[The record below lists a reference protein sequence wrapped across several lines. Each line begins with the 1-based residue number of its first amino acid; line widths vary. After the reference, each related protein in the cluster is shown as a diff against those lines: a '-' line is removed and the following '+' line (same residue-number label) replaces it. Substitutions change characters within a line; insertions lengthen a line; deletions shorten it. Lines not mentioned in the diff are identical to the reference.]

1 MLITKEIY
9 DLYIEKSFFTEKNFS
24 GKYAPKFLSANM
36 IPSSNLKQFYY
47 QTAFLVNLYSSLFI
61 ELKNYENT
69 ISNNIVKFTKAIENL
84 QIELDST
91 CFTDIDSCS
100 LGTYKLS
107 NFDTTS
113 YLFKF
118 YYKTFE
124 QHFTTGD
131 SQSYLYTATGDN
143 ATASNAY
150 TNTYSNILPRYAPIF
165 TDQAYISTA
174 GDGNSGLSFNK
185 KDISLG
191 GGEIIISK
199 KDIQNIPKNKIADEI
214 RQILLQE
221 PENILGFLLYKKLYY
236 NIILYNISIQNVI
249 RTNYLNDNAEVND
262 SSTPKTGNI
271 LNISRSIITVDYT
284 IDNLNTNCIKIG
296 GTCPT
301 GLNTIIKN
309 KVTEIYNSI
318 NSNITNITTLNE
330 QHFIKDNDN
339 YLIEKNKYKNK
350 IISLNT
356 LRDEYIKT
364 QDKLNISSKLYN
376 QQLKNYNSIK
386 TYATYIII
394 ILIIIILF
402 IISISIFPVFS
413 KNTNNAIYII
423 ALIILIVITFLYYTN
438 FKYVNLYE
446 NFASISMTAH
456 LESGTY
462 LPIKIFTATNNIDN
476 KIHAAVYNSLQ
487 AKMNEYINAYTDL
500 LNNIRVNINT
510 VGSKTFSQD
519 ANIYLYNLY
528 LEKKRQVEFNHIK
541 LTNLF
546 NMIEVIKKQINYLFN
561 IIFTIACFL
570 IIILIALVLYSTIP
584 ELYIFVIILCVI
596 LITILMIY
604 FAYAIIQPTR
614 MVANKNYWASL
625 NPSKKAIGKL

>member
-1 MLITKEIY
+1 MSIITKEIY
-9 DLYIEKSFFTEKNFS
+9 DSYVEKSFFTEKNFS

-91 CFTDIDSCS
+91 CFTGIETCS
-100 LGTYKLS
+100 PGTYKLS
-107 NFDTTS
+107 NFNTTS

-124 QHFTTGD
+124 QHFKTEG
-131 SQSYLYTATGDN
+131 SQSYLYTTN
-143 ATASNAY
+143 ENLTASNAY
-150 TNTYSNILPRYAPIF
+150 TNTYSNILPQYAPIF
-165 TDQAYISTA
+165 TDQANI
-174 GDGNSGLSFNK
+174 GDHDDVDDDLTFNK
-185 KDISLG
+185 KNILLG
-191 GGEIIISK
+191 SEIIISK

-249 RTNYLNDNAEVND
+249 RTKYLNDDNAKSGTSN
-262 SSTPKTGNI
+262 GNI
-271 LNISRSIITVDYT
+271 LNMSSSLIR
-284 IDNLNTNCIKIG
+284 DNSSNINTLINNCIKIG
-296 GTCPT
+296 DSCSAD
-301 GLNTIIKN
+301 GLDNIIRT
-309 KVTEIYNSI
+309 KVNAIYNSI
-318 NSNITNITTLNE
+318 NSNIVNITNLNDS
-330 QHFIKDNDN
+330 HFIKDNDN

-446 NFASISMTAH
+446 NFASIPMIALDDTT
-456 LESGTY
+456 GNN
-462 LPIKIFTATNNIDN
+462 LPIKIFDVNDNTHN

-500 LNNIRVNINT
+500 LNNTRVNINT

-528 LEKKRQVEFNHIK
+528 LDKKRQVEFNHIK

-561 IIFTIACFL
+561 IIFAIACFL

-614 MVANKNYWASL
+614 MIANKNYWASL
-625 NPSKKAIGKL
+625 NPSKNVKSFL

>member
-1 MLITKEIY
+1 MSIITKEIY
-9 DLYIEKSFFTEKNFS
+9 DSYVEKSFFTEKNFS

-36 IPSSNLKQFYY
+36 IPSSNLIQFYY

-61 ELKNYENT
+61 ELKKYENT

-91 CFTDIDSCS
+91 AFGASP
-100 LGTYKLS
+100 GTYKLS

-124 QHFTTGD
+124 QHFKTEG
-131 SQSYLYTATGDN
+131 SQSYLYAATSGT

-150 TNTYSNILPRYAPIF
+150 TNTYSNILPQYAPIF
-165 TDQAYISTA
+165 TDQANIADPNDVDDDLT
-174 GDGNSGLSFNK
+174 FNK
-185 KDISLG
+185 NISL

-249 RTNYLNDNAEVND
+249 RTKYLNDNTAVDNTSPGD
-262 SSTPKTGNI
+262 GNI
-271 LNISRSIITVDYT
+271 LNMSKHIVDNNNSVV
-284 IDNLNTNCIKIG
+284 IDTLITNCIKERNDSCG
-296 GTCPT
+296 S
-301 GLNTIIKN
+301 GLQLLIKN
-309 KVTEIYNSI
+309 KVNAIYNSI
-318 NSNITNITTLNE
+318 NSNISNITSLNDS
-330 QHFIKDNDN
+330 HFIKDNDN

-456 LESGTY
+456 LESGVD
-462 LPIKIFTATNNIDN
+462 LPIIYFNATNNIDN

-561 IIFTIACFL
+561 IIFAIACFL

-614 MVANKNYWASL
+614 MIANKNYWASL

>member
-1 MLITKEIY
+1 MSIITKEIY
-9 DLYIEKSFFTEKNFS
+9 DSYVEKSFFTEKNFS

-61 ELKNYENT
+61 ELKKYENT

-91 CFTDIDSCS
+91 CFTGINSCS
-100 LGTYKLS
+100 SGTYNLS
-107 NFDTTS
+107 YFDTTS

-124 QHFTTGD
+124 QHFKTGG
-131 SQSYLYTATGDN
+131 SQSYLYAASGITAN
-143 ATASNAY
+143 ASNAY
-150 TNTYSNILPRYAPIF
+150 TTTYSTVLAQYAPIF
-165 TDQAYISTA
+165 TDQAFIADPSDVDDYLT
-174 GDGNSGLSFNK
+174 FNK
-185 KDISLG
+185 NISLG
-191 GGEIIISK
+191 SAIIISK

-249 RTNYLNDNAEVND
+249 RKNYLNDNTAIDGN
-262 SSTPKTGNI
+262 SAGNI
-271 LNISRSIITVDYT
+271 LNISRSIVPSYG
-284 IDNLNTNCIKIG
+284 IDSLNTNCIKIG
-296 GTCPT
+296 GTCPS

-318 NSNITNITTLNE
+318 NSNISNITTLNE
-330 QHFIKDNDN
+330 QHFINNNEDNRN
-339 YLIEKNKYKNK
+339 FLMEKNKYKNK

-446 NFASISMTAH
+446 NFTSISMTVH
-456 LESGTY
+456 PESGND
-462 LPIKIFTATNNIDN
+462 LPIIYFNATNNIDN

-528 LEKKRQVEFNHIK
+528 LEKKRQVEFNRIK

-561 IIFTIACFL
+561 IIFAIACFS
-570 IIILIALVLYSTIP
+570 IIILIALVLYSTTP
-584 ELYIFVIILCVI
+584 ELYIFIIILCVV

-614 MVANKNYWASL
+614 MIANKNYWASL
-625 NPSKKAIGKL
+625 NPSKNVKSFL

>member
-1 MLITKEIY
+1 MSIITKEIY
-9 DLYIEKSFFTEKNFS
+9 DSYVEKSFFTEKNFS

-61 ELKNYENT
+61 ELKKYENT

-91 CFTDIDSCS
+91 CFTGINSCS
-100 LGTYKLS
+100 SGTYNLS
-107 NFDTTS
+107 YFDTTS

-124 QHFTTGD
+124 QHFKTGG
-131 SQSYLYTATGDN
+131 SQSYLYAASGITAN
-143 ATASNAY
+143 ASNAY
-150 TNTYSNILPRYAPIF
+150 TTTYSTVLAQYAPIF
-165 TDQAYISTA
+165 TDQAFIADPSDVDDYLT
-174 GDGNSGLSFNK
+174 FNK
-185 KDISLG
+185 NISLG
-191 GGEIIISK
+191 SAIIISK

-249 RTNYLNDNAEVND
+249 RKNYLNDNTAIDGN
-262 SSTPKTGNI
+262 SAGNI
-271 LNISRSIITVDYT
+271 LNISRSIVPSYG
-284 IDNLNTNCIKIG
+284 IDSLNTNCIKIG
-296 GTCPT
+296 GTCPS

-318 NSNITNITTLNE
+318 NSNISNITTLNE
-330 QHFIKDNDN
+330 QHFINNNEDNRN
-339 YLIEKNKYKNK
+339 FLMEKNKYKNK

-446 NFASISMTAH
+446 NFTSISMTVH
-456 LESGTY
+456 PESGND
-462 LPIKIFTATNNIDN
+462 LPIIYFNATNNIDN

-528 LEKKRQVEFNHIK
+528 LEKKRQVEFNRIK

-561 IIFTIACFL
+561 IIFAIACFS
-570 IIILIALVLYSTIP
+570 IIILIALVLYSTTP
-584 ELYIFVIILCVI
+584 ELYIFIIILCIV

-614 MVANKNYWASL
+614 MIANKNYWASL
-625 NPSKKAIGKL
+625 NPSKNVKSFL

>member
-61 ELKNYENT
+61 ELKKYENT

-91 CFTDIDSCS
+91 THASAA
-100 LGTYKLS
+100 YKLS
-107 NFDTTS
+107 NFNTTS

-124 QHFTTGD
+124 QHFKTGG

-150 TNTYSNILPRYAPIF
+150 TNTYSNILPQYAPIF
-165 TDQAYISTA
+165 TDQAFIADPSDVDDDLT
-174 GDGNSGLSFNK
+174 FNK
-185 KDISLG
+185 NISL

-249 RTNYLNDNAEVND
+249 RTNYLNDDNAISGTSN
-262 SSTPKTGNI
+262 GNI
-271 LNISRSIITVDYT
+271 LNMSKYIVDNNSVA
-284 IDNLNTNCIKIG
+284 IDTLITNCIKERNESCG
-296 GTCPT
+296 S

-318 NSNITNITTLNE
+318 NSNISNITNLNDS
-330 QHFIKDNDN
+330 HFIKDNDN

-386 TYATYIII
+386 TYATYVII
-394 ILIIIILF
+394 ILIIITIF
-402 IISISIFPVFS
+402 IISISIFPIFS

-446 NFASISMTAH
+446 NFASIPMIALDDTT
-456 LESGTY
+456 GNN
-462 LPIKIFTATNNIDN
+462 LPIKIFNVNDNTHN

-500 LNNIRVNINT
+500 LNNTRVNINT

-528 LEKKRQVEFNHIK
+528 LDKKRQVEFNHIK

-561 IIFTIACFL
+561 IIFAIACFL

-614 MVANKNYWASL
+614 MIANKNYWASL